1 MSSVPKAE
9 KKVLADLKTSI
20 LRPALTS
27 HFQCWF
33 YPPASVRA
41 FLAAWGESQQDERWS
56 LACSEAALPA
66 TSLATHQ
73 MSNDFTGITERHV
86 YRRQYND
93 TSSFTFYVDSD
104 YKIINFFER
113 WIGFIVNE
121 GDATGYLN
129 QDKNANNYFYR
140 VRFPQGDPDDTSYS
154 GYQTSIYIKK
164 FEKDYNRI
172 LEYKFLQAYPI
183 SIDSMPVT
191 YDTSQ
196 LLKCTV
202 NFNFSRYFLETK
214 LNSTDENLESF
225 NNSGIVLENQYN
237 ANEL

>member
-9 KKVLADLKTSI
+9 KKVLADLKASI
-20 LRPALTS
+20 LSPALTS

-33 YPPASVRA
+33 SPPKSVRD
-41 FLAAWGESQQDERWS
+41 FLAAWGESQLDERWS

-73 MSNDFTGITERHV
+73 MANDFTGITERHV

-113 WIGFIVNE
+113 WIGYIVNE

-129 QDKNANNYFYR
+129 QNKSANNYFYR
-140 VRFPQGDPDDTSYS
+140 VKFPQGDPEEPNGYS

-164 FEKDYNRI
+164 FEKDYNRV

-183 SIDSMPVT
+183 SIDSIPVT

-202 NFNFSRYFLETK
+202 NFNFSRYLLETK

-225 NNSGIVLENQYN
+225 NNSGINVEDI
-237 ANEL
+237 AN